1 MFSSQ
6 FSFFP
11 CRRSVQENLQHYRNE
26 KNRYLNQ
33 STPNKMIVTSEFY
46 DPNQNKYHHK
56 LDGNILATPQS
67 ISSSATNIN
76 HAANNPQLHSY
87 QYHHHH
93 QQFQHMNDRY
103 NNGGTNNN
111 NNNNTTNGN
120 MNGLSSA
127 VLHPALL
134 NIMNEAQGM
143 KFRGLSSVDFVC
155 IFVLNSVILFVIHF
169 CFFFPLKI
177 ALFRTFSKSHVI
189 STSNRTTH
197 QARDVVNLWPLNPAS
212 ECQSKLVLDG
222 GNWSEWRKFLRM
234 F

>member
-1 MFSSQ
+1 MFSFQ
-6 FSFFP
+6 FMSFL
-11 CRRSVQENLQHYRNE
+11 CRRSVQENLQHHRNE

-76 HAANNPQLHSY
+76 HTANNPQLQSY

-93 QQFQHMNDRY
+93 QPFQHMNERY
-103 NNGGTNNN
+103 NTGNAHINGGTNKNNN
-111 NNNNTTNGN
+111 NNNITNGN

-143 KFRGLSSVDFVC
+143 KFRGLPS
-155 IFVLNSVILFVIHF
+155 LF
-169 CFFFPLKI
+169 CFLHFY
-177 ALFRTFSKSHVI
+177 
-189 STSNRTTH
+189 ST
-197 QARDVVNLWPLNPAS
+197 L
-212 ECQSKLVLDG
+212 LVY
-222 GNWSEWRKFLRM
+222 F
-234 F
+234 